1 MKIIH
6 KVISTLLFVMF
17 VYFASLQF
25 NDPDPQIWVTIY
37 GVAALLHI
45 LSVFNIYNKYA
56 TLAVMIILGI
66 YDLFY
71 IPGVIE
77 WLQQPDK
84 GDVFGMMRV
93 DRIWIEESREFLG
106 LVIAIGSLYY
116 LRRAHRQQ

>member
-6 KVISTLLFVMF
+6 KIFSTLLFIMF

-37 GVAALLHI
+37 GAAALLHI
-45 LSVFNIYNKYA
+45 LSVFNIYNKYV

-71 IPGVIE
+71 IPGVVE

-116 LRRAHRQQ
+116 LRRAHR